1 MSNGYKILLIED
13 EIYLNDLYKLVLEKE
28 GYKVDTAYDGQK
40 GIDLAQENPS
50 VVLLDIMLP
59 LVNGIDVLRN
69 LKENP
74 ATKDIPVIVLSN
86 LGQDSVVQ
94 QAIKLGAL
102 EYVIKLQIEPKQIV
116 EKVNKVLGRA

>member
-1 MSNGYKILLIED
+1 MSNGYKILLVED

-40 GIDLAQENPS
+40 GIDLAQENPHLI
-50 VVLLDIMLP
+50 LLDIMLP
-59 LVNGIDVLRN
+59 LVNGIDVLKA
-69 LKENP
+69 LKESN

-116 EKVNKVLGRA
+116 EKVNKTLGRG